1 MIAIAI
7 AIAIAVTVVMVVD
20 STERDGCVGRVLR
33 VSVLVML
40 GIGIGMAAIGNNTYN
55 SNNSVA
61 GGDDHRYH
69 HRNKRT
75 LGCYD

>member
-1 MIAIAI
+1 MT
-7 AIAIAVTVVMVVD
+7 AVTVVMVVD
-20 STERDGCVGRVLR
+20 STVRDGRVGRVLR
-33 VSVLVML
+33 VSVLVLVML
-40 GIGIGMAAIGNNTYN
+40 GIGIGIEIGMAAIGNNNYYN

-75 LGCYD
+75 LECYD